1 MENKEFIVTI
11 KGVTPLLFNKFLE
24 SSISS
29 EVKKRS
35 GSIGKSKTEDK
46 LYKNP
51 EGKIYTPSTHISGML
66 VNSAKNFKIRNK
78 GKSTYSKLAGSCIE
92 IEPDILIHK
101 NQKWEEFTISAV
113 IPSTKGRIMI
123 SRPLIRKWE
132 IDFNI
137 KITDDIPEDVLKSI
151 LDYGGQY
158 IGIGDWRPDKKG
170 KYGKFIV
177 TSFKEVTK

>member
-1 MENKEFIVTI
+1 
-11 KGVTPLLFNKFLE
+11 
-24 SSISS
+24 
-29 EVKKRS
+29 
-35 GSIGKSKTEDK
+35 
-46 LYKNP
+46 
-51 EGKIYTPSTHISGML
+51 
-66 VNSAKNFKIRNK
+66 
-78 GKSTYSKLAGSCIE
+78 
-92 IEPDILIHK
+92 
-101 NQKWEEFTISAV
+101 
-113 IPSTKGRIMI
+113 MI